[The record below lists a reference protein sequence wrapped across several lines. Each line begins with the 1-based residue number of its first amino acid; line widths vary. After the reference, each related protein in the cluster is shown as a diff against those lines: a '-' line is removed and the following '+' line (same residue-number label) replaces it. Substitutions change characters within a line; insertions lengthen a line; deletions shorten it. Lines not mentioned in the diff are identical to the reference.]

1 MLGLMANNSAEDS
14 EGYLEGEVL
23 KSFFSIAG
31 EEGTFQYTKGH
42 EKIPDD
48 YFKRAIGDKYS
59 PGMFRTDIPGSC
71 SSKLTDLRL

>member
-1 MLGLMANNSAEDS
+1 MLGLMANNSTEDS
-14 EGYLEGEVL
+14 ECYLEGEVL

-42 EKIPDD
+42 ENIPE
-48 YFKRAIGDKYS
+48 RAIGDKYS